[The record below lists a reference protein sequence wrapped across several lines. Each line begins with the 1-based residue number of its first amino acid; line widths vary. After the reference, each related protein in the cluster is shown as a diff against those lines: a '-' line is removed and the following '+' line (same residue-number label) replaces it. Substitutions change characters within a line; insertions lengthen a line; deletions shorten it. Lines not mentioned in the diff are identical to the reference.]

1 MMRYELSDGEW
12 SILRVMLPNKPRGVA
27 VWMAD
32 AFSAVSFGCCAQ
44 APRGTISRKPMAHVC
59 YDRFVRWQRAGI
71 WRNITMALAT
81 LPDARMEMID
91 TSMVR
96 VHQHAACITDSAG
109 QSVGRS
115 RGGLTSKLHALV
127 YANGL
132 PIRLGLTI
140 GEAYDNQLCSVLLT
154 GLKPQTMLLADRAYD
169 ADWIRA
175 LVNEQGAW
183 ANIPPKRNRKR
194 SNLLQ
199 PVSLSSPQSGR
210 AVLQQ
215 DQALPPHSHPLRQAR
230 GQLSGIRRTRV
241 HPLMAARL

>member
-96 VHQHAACITDSAG
+96 VHQHAACVFRQRKPIGWALKGRTDQQTAC
-109 QSVGRS
+109 GR
-115 RGGLTSKLHALV
+115 RCKR
-127 YANGL
+127 
-132 PIRLGLTI
+132 I
-140 GEAYDNQLCSVLLT
+140 
-154 GLKPQTMLLADRAYD
+154 ADPP
-169 ADWIRA
+169 
-175 LVNEQGAW
+175 W
-183 ANIPPKRNRKR
+183 AN
-194 SNLLQ
+194 
-199 PVSLSSPQSGR
+199 
-210 AVLQQ
+210 
-215 DQALPPHSHPLRQAR
+215 AR
-230 GQLSGIRRTRV
+230 RG
-241 HPLMAARL
+241 A